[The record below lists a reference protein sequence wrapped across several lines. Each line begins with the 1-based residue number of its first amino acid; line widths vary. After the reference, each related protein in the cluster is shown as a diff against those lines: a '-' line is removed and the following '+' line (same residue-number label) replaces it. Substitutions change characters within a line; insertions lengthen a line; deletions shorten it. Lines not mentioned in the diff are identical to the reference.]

1 MIRSGTIGIL
11 LFLFF
16 SCTNKNESNEIAPG
30 SSFGEINTVSIVVD
44 DYLWNGEIG
53 DTLRKKWAAPVDGLP
68 QEEPLFTLN
77 QYPTKVFEG
86 MVKKNRNIIVVKKGT
101 KESFIHKKNHFASP
115 QQLFYITATSNEA
128 LVKLLEQK
136 SAEIIKAIKESEIIE
151 NQKRILKTPVS
162 DQLIQEKFQ
171 VKMALRSNYKYEL
184 VGKNFL
190 WIRRELA
197 TGYNS
202 LLLYEVPISQI
213 EKNNTIV
220 NNILHVRDSIGKK
233 FIHGS
238 VGKTWM
244 ISEKAYSPYFL
255 QTKIDQKQAFETKGT
270 WQLKNDFMSGPFINY
285 AIKDTKNN
293 RYLILDGF
301 TYNPSK
307 SKRDLVFELEAMMKS
322 VVFLP

>member
-1 MIRSGTIGIL
+1 L
-11 LFLFF
+11 
-16 SCTNKNESNEIAPG
+16 
-30 SSFGEINTVSIVVD
+30 V
-44 DYLWNGEIG
+44 
-53 DTLRKKWAAPVDGLP
+53 
-68 QEEPLFTLN
+68 
-77 QYPTKVFEG
+77 
-86 MVKKNRNIIVVKKGT
+86 
-101 KESFIHKKNHFASP
+101 
-115 QQLFYITATSNEA
+115 QLVE
-128 LVKLLEQK
+128 LK
-136 SAEIIKAIKESEIIE
+136 SAEIIKKIKESEIVE
-151 NQKRILKTPVS
+151 NQKQILKTQAS

-184 VGKNFL
+184 VGKKFL

-220 NNILHVRDSIGKK
+220 NNILHVRDSVGKK

-307 SKRDLVFELEAMMKS
+307 AKRDLVFELEAMMKS

>member
-1 MIRSGTIGIL
+1 MRSVTIAIL
-11 LFLFF
+11 LFFFF
-16 SCTNKNESNEIAPG
+16 SCANKDETNEITPG
-30 SSFGEINTVSIVVD
+30 SSFGEINSISIVID
-44 DYLWNGEIG
+44 DNLWNGELG

-77 QYPTKVFEG
+77 QYPTKIFEG
-86 MVKKNRNIIVVKKGT
+86 IMKKNRNIIVVKKGRT
-101 KESFIHKKNHFASP
+101 TSFIHQKNRFAKP
-115 QQLFYITATSNEA
+115 QQLFYITANSSAE
-128 LVKLLEQK
+128 LVKIVELK
-136 SAEIIKAIKESEIIE
+136 SAEIIKKIKESEIIE
-151 NQKRILKTPVS
+151 NQNRILKTPVS
-162 DQLIQEKFQ
+162 DQLIREKFQ
-171 VKMALRSNYKYEL
+171 VKMALRTNYKYEL
-184 VGKNFL
+184 VAKNFL

-213 EKNNTIV
+213 EKDHNIV
-220 NNILHVRDSIGKK
+220 NNIIQVRDSVGKK
-233 FIHGS
+233 YIHGS
-238 VGKTWM
+238 LGKTWM
-244 ISEKAYSPYFL
+244 TTEKAYSPYFL
-255 QTKIDQKQAFETKGT
+255 QIKINQKLAYEIKGT

>member
-1 MIRSGTIGIL
+1 MKRSGTLFILIL
-11 LFLFF
+11 LLF
-16 SCTNKNESNEIAPG
+16 SCVEKNENISSATG
-30 SSFGEINTVSIVVD
+30 TSFGKINSISIVID
-44 DYLWNGEIG
+44 DNLWNGEIG

-77 QYPTKVFEG
+77 QYPTKIFEG
-86 MVKKNRNIIVVKKGT
+86 MVKKNRNIIVVKKGNKT
-101 KESFIHKKNHFASP
+101 AFVHQKNRFANP
-115 QQLFYITATSNEA
+115 QQLFYITANSSAE
-128 LVKLLEQK
+128 LVQLVELK
-136 SAEIIKAIKESEIIE
+136 SAEIIKKIKESEIVE
-151 NQKRILKTPVS
+151 NQKQILKTQAS

-184 VGKNFL
+184 VGKKFL

-307 SKRDLVFELEAMMKS
+307 AKRDLVFELEAMMKS